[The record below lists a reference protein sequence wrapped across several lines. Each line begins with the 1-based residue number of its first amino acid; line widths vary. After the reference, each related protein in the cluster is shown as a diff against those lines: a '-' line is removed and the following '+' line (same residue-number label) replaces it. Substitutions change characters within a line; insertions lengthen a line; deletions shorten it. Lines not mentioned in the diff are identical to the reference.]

1 MTKAT
6 IIIEKSFDDSKR
18 FSKNLESGDLEQFF
32 MEEGEYMDKLSDM
45 LESKGS
51 LTDSFELTYKIKVEK
66 I

>member
-6 IIIEKSFDDSKR
+6 IIIEKSFDNSKR

-32 MEEGEYMDKLSDM
+32 MEEGEYMDKLSNM

-51 LTDSFELTYKIKVEK
+51 
-66 I
+66 